1 MARLC
6 LPDSAVRGVDVQ
18 GARLGTTTSYNTGRD
33 GTVTVD
39 NPRHEKA
46 LRELGAFPAN
56 LGGRTSGGYTCTD
69 CGFGSFFKACG
80 RCGGTCEKETHNA
93 PA

>member
-6 LPDSAVRGVDVQ
+6 LPDGAVRGVDME
-18 GARLGTTTSYNTGRD
+18 GARTGAHMGSYTPGRD

-39 NPRHEKA
+39 NPRHIKA

-56 LGGRTSGGYTCTD
+56 LGGRTGGGFRCVA
-69 CGFGSFFKACG
+69 CSFGSFFKKCS
-80 RCGGTCEKETHNA
+80 RCGGACERES
-93 PA
+93 

>member
-6 LPDSAVRGVDVQ
+6 LPDGAVRGVDVQ
-18 GARLGTTTSYNTGRD
+18 GARLGYTTRYDAGRD

-46 LRELGAFPAN
+46 LRQLGAFPAN
-56 LGGRTSGGYTCTD
+56 LGGRPCGGYTCPA
-69 CGFGSFFKACG
+69 CGFGSFFKKCG
-80 RCGGTCEKETHNA
+80 RCGTECEKETC
-93 PA
+93 

>member
-6 LPDSAVRGVDVQ
+6 LPDGAVRGVDME
-18 GARLGTTTSYNTGRD
+18 GARTGAHMGSYTPGRD

-39 NPRHEKA
+39 NPRHIQA

-56 LGGRTSGGYTCTD
+56 LGGRTGGGFRCTD
-69 CGFGSFFKACG
+69 CSFGSFFKKCS
-80 RCGGTCEKETHNA
+80 RCGGACERES
-93 PA
+93 

>member
-6 LPDSAVRGVDVQ
+6 MPDGAVRGVDME
-18 GARLGTTTSYNTGRD
+18 GARTGAQLGSYTPGRD

-39 NPRHEKA
+39 NPRHIKA

-56 LGGRTSGGYTCTD
+56 LGGRTGGGFRCAV
-69 CGFGSFFKACG
+69 CSFGSFFKKCS
-80 RCGGTCEKETHNA
+80 RCGGACERES
-93 PA
+93 